1 MTEFFTWDSLSTV
14 GGAIMAVEL
23 LTELFKEVGFFKRI
37 PTRLLSF
44 GIAATVLGAAFIF
57 SEPFS
62 FSGLFLSI
70 FNSAFISLS
79 ANGVYDT
86 LTHK

>member
-1 MTEFFTWDSLSTV
+1 MTEFFTWQSLSTV
-14 GGAIMAVEL
+14 GGSIMAVEL
-23 LTELFKEVGFFKRI
+23 LTELFKELGFLKRI
-37 PTRLLSF
+37 PTRFLSF
-44 GIAATVLGAAFIF
+44 AVAAVVLVSAFVF
-57 SEPFS
+57 TEEFS